1 MGRKQTK
8 SGKIRLTEVAKLA
21 GVSPITASRFFRN
34 PEALSLSKRERVDS
48 AVKELG
54 YVPNLA
60 ARALASHRTEVIGV
74 VIPSLTNNVF
84 ADVLRGVYDSSE
96 GSRYSIQLANTRYSI
111 LQEEKLLRLFRAQ
124 KPAGLIV
131 TGINQTAESR
141 AILESM
147 NCPVTQIM
155 EIGDSPVDM
164 MVGFSHY
171 DAAFAAISHILEQGY
186 RRIGFLGARMDPR
199 VQRRFEGYR
208 DAMKAASLF
217 DPNLV
222 VTTSV
227 PTTVTLGGTLF
238 ADLLA
243 QDARHRRGLL
253 RQRRPRARRPVRMPA
268 PADVGSPRSGHCR
281 LQRSGIHGFC
291 GPLAHQRAHQSL
303 RNGPAR
309 RHDGDRRDRGPPPA
323 GAGSQPWFSVDG
335 PRELDAAKHLIAV
348 CGMDRAWTENG
359 SAIFWAELG
368 SDCSDGR
375 RQARCSG

>member
-84 ADVLRGVYDSSE
+84 ADVLRGIYDSSE
-96 GSRYSIQLANTRYSI
+96 GSRYTIQLANTRYSI
-111 LQEEKLLRLFRAQ
+111 LQEEKVLRLFRAQ

-141 AILESM
+141 TILESM

-171 DAAFAAISHILEQGY
+171 DAAFAAISHILEQGC

-208 DAMKAASLF
+208 DAMKGGLAVRSEPRRHHVGADHRHARRNIVRRSPRAGRPTSTRCSASTTTSRSASLF
-217 DPNLV
+217 EC
-222 VTTSV
+222 
-227 PTTVTLGGTLF
+227 
-238 ADLLA
+238 
-243 QDARHRRGLL
+243 
-253 RQRRPRARRPVRMPA
+253 QRRQI
-268 PADVGSPRSGHCR
+268 VGSRRSGHCR
-281 LQRSGIHGFC
+281 LQRPGIHGLR

-309 RHDGDRRDRGPPPA
+309 RHHGDRRDRRAAPA
-323 GAGSQPWFSVDG
+323 RSRLSTSVFS
-335 PRELDAAKHLIAV
+335 
-348 CGMDRAWTENG
+348 
-359 SAIFWAELG
+359 
-368 SDCSDGR
+368 
-375 RQARCSG
+375 

>member
-1 MGRKQTK
+1 MGRKRTK

-34 PEALSLSKRERVDS
+34 PEALSVAKRERVDS

-84 ADVLRGVYDSSE
+84 ADVLRGIYDSSE
-96 GSRYSIQLANTRYSI
+96 GSRYSVQLANTRYSI

-155 EIGDSPVDM
+155 EIGDAPVDM

-171 DAAFAAISHILEQGY
+171 DASSAAISHILEQGR

-208 DAMKAASLF
+208 DAMRAVSLF

-222 VTTSV
+222 VTTTV

-238 ADLLA
+238 ADLIARAPDIDAVFCVNDDLA
-243 QDARHRRGLL
+243 LGVLFEC
-253 RQRRPRARRPVRMPA
+253 QRRQISVPRNMAIVGFNDLEFMASAVPSLTSVRTNRYEMGRHAVTMVIDAIEGRRPEVPVIDLGFQLMIRQ
-268 PADVGSPRSGHCR
+268 SSTT
-281 LQRSGIHGFC
+281 QGI
-291 GPLAHQRAHQSL
+291 
-303 RNGPAR
+303 
-309 RHDGDRRDRGPPPA
+309 
-323 GAGSQPWFSVDG
+323 
-335 PRELDAAKHLIAV
+335 
-348 CGMDRAWTENG
+348 
-359 SAIFWAELG
+359 
-368 SDCSDGR
+368 
-375 RQARCSG
+375 

>member
-34 PEALSLSKRERVDS
+34 PEALSASKRERVDS

-74 VIPSLTNNVF
+74 VIPSLTNSVF
-84 ADVLRGVYDSSE
+84 AAVLRGVYDSSE

-131 TGINQTAESR
+131 TGINQTPESR

-171 DAAFAAISHILEQGY
+171 DASFAAISHILEQGY
-186 RRIGFLGARMDPR
+186 RRVGFLGARMDPR

-208 DAMKAASLF
+208 DALKAASRF

-222 VTTSV
+222 VT
-227 PTTVTLGGTLF
+227 LF
-238 ADLLA
+238 ADLIARTPDIDAVFCVNDDLA
-243 QDARHRRGLL
+243 LGVLFEC
-253 RQRRPRARRPVRMPA
+253 QRRQIPVPGNMA
-268 PADVGSPRSGHCR
+268 IVGFNDLEFMATTVPT
-281 LQRSGIHGFC
+281 LT
-291 GPLAHQRAHQSL
+291 
-303 RNGPAR
+303 
-309 RHDGDRRDRGPPPA
+309 
-323 GAGSQPWFSVDG
+323 SV
-335 PRELDAAKHLIAV
+335 RTN
-348 CGMDRAWTENG
+348 R
-359 SAIFWAELG
+359 
-368 SDCSDGR
+368 
-375 RQARCSG
+375 

>member
-84 ADVLRGVYDSSE
+84 ADVLRGIYDSSE

-141 AILESM
+141 TILESM

-171 DAAFAAISHILEQGY
+171 DAAFAAISHILEQGR

-208 DAMKAASLF
+208 DA
-217 DPNLV
+217 DE
-222 VTTSV
+222 
-227 PTTVTLGGTLF
+227 GGLAVRPEPHRHDVR
-238 ADLLA
+238 ADHRHA
-243 QDARHRRGLL
+243 RRDAV
-253 RQRRPRARRPVRMPA
+253 RRPACAERPTSTPSSASTTILRWALCSNASAGRYRFRAIWPLSASTTWNSSRPQCRRSPA
-268 PADVGSPRSGHCR
+268 YAPIAMKW
-281 LQRSGIHGFC
+281 
-291 GPLAHQRAHQSL
+291 
-303 RNGPAR
+303 
-309 RHDGDRRDRGPPPA
+309 A
-323 GAGSQPWFSVDG
+323 GTPSRW
-335 PRELDAAKHLIAV
+335 
-348 CGMDRAWTENG
+348 
-359 SAIFWAELG
+359 
-368 SDCSDGR
+368 
-375 RQARCSG
+375 